1 MIHHDFTF
9 FSNST
14 VQERSKIV
22 ELYKT
27 QNIFPNIV
35 FLWLLC
41 AQQKMVISQ
50 QFKNPHTNTPWYL
63 SQSECVE
70 LFYKKLHPTNSLNL
84 VVQVSRIELV
94 IFSSFGWPISEISII
109 GLADLVDLVAKVLPS
124 TLLSQTTSESCVILN
139 SITVHRL
146 MKCQWMVCVFFQ
158 VKRFY
163 IRRALHF
170 YVFHSI

>member
-1 MIHHDFTF
+1 MEITLQLLSTTCWEKIDSLISPNLGHYNWWCPLKFSFAHSCVILKVLYTVMSCVAERCYKIYIKNQVKQKDFDI

-22 ELYKT
+22 ELYKM

-94 IFSSFGWPISEISII
+94 IFYPV
-109 GLADLVDLVAKVLPS
+109 LVDQYLKF
-124 TLLSQTTSESCVILN
+124 LL
-139 SITVHRL
+139 
-146 MKCQWMVCVFFQ
+146 
-158 VKRFY
+158 
-163 IRRALHF
+163 
-170 YVFHSI
+170 